1 MAQKESLPVQVSS
14 VHMIKPNLDVYYPR
28 VEGLSNVGAQGK
40 INGTILDT
48 VNKLIIKQGYYEN
61 PKTEVTGTYEL
72 KANERQVLSLSI
84 INYAFSGGA
93 HGMTYVKSITTS
105 TESGEIYELKEL
117 FKPGID
123 YVKKLS
129 EMVKVQINERNI
141 DLLDEFKGIRPD
153 QDYFVVDSVL
163 VLYFQLYEIAAYVYG
178 FVEFPI
184 PIYEIQEIIDENG
197 PLGKMAASF

>member
-1 MAQKESLPVQVSS
+1 MPQKESLPVQVNSI
-14 VHMIKPNLDVYYPR
+14 HMVKPNLDVYYPR
-28 VEGLSNVGAQGK
+28 VEGLTNIGTQGK

-61 PKTEVTGTYEL
+61 PKTEITGSYEL
-72 KANERQVLSLSI
+72 KANERQILSLSI

-93 HGMTYVKSITTS
+93 HGITYVKSITTN
-105 TESGEIYELKEL
+105 TESGKMYELKDL

-129 EMVKVQINERNI
+129 EIVKMQINERKI

-153 QDYFVVDSVL
+153 QDYFVADSVL
-163 VLYFQLYEIAAYVYG
+163 VIYFQLYEIAAYAYG
-178 FVEFPI
+178 FVQFPI
-184 PIYEIQEIIDENG
+184 PIYEIQDIIDENG
-197 PLGKMAASF
+197 PLGAMMASF